1 MSFLRRAFIIIIISL
16 LSIELTLSNKVSENE
31 DKVREKLEILPTFN
45 QGMKSQL
52 YDPRNKRLMAKVHS
66 AHVIYTKQE
75 VRVRIQYEVHLTEF
89 YTDCYLNGS
98 EALARFSTYN
108 LQIRRRS
115 GEYEADIHIKRL
127 REFGIVMLS
136 FQLSSRSLTDELMVQ
151 YPVNLQ
157 DRDNRA
163 VTEHCPSLFF
173 IYPKI
178 NTLLIHLWIDDYT
191 PMGIN
196 WEQIVMMKRIHVR
209 ATGVSLIHLPLFVI
223 TRTPFTVKFLTLWS
237 YQNIVAFFSANGFLR
252 LESSTMSTVG
262 AQESGGYTIR
272 WFIPE
277 NQHII
282 DEFCEDQLPRLPVRA
297 GAPLFFYVDPEQQ
310 DRWSFDLEKL
320 SRLVSKRKSL
330 SLHVACVMDDVFQDL
345 PKKKNFVVVVKK
357 KMFYSEG
364 DDLGFLS
371 YVYKVNLTS
380 PTLKNFDCITT
391 TTTKNVP
398 YIPLARIDEA
408 GVYPPIAGT
417 PLATRLVL
425 TLTFA
430 CTKLDRQVRIDEV
443 YLKGPQPAAT
453 RTDIQVGKGEM
464 WSVCKVPRKNFEFIL
479 PGWKKDDIYTITAS
493 LSSGSIMMKKAVILG
508 PYDQLT
514 VKPTVAFA
522 DQTVEIMCFQDLLK
536 KLSAPNKRFA
546 TMFAPSAVEY
556 LLLEGLNQTDYIT
569 LLSFT
574 PKERYV
580 LKTANIDSSV
590 VIVNVND
597 TNSAYIHLHAL
608 ARHLTKFS
616 GFRCRLKMKNVF
628 NQEYSV
634 INREPVCFA
643 LRPSRIRIAIQD
655 VFLPK
660 VSNEVVNDITRV
672 QKHQLSCV
680 RPGQDLEIS
689 CMQSSVLVDCAH
701 CPRMEAH
708 FDVAISVLA
717 DLVQINT
724 TREFEPIIDNSGRAN
739 VLLKKVTTHWHRAL
753 IVCRQTLYT
762 KRTTLEEKKSVVNV
776 QFSATARLC
785 ISRLSFTFY
794 TLHDGFSWEKGL
806 LTTVERAKRLA
817 KSEELRTD
825 KMHDLLELS
834 AILCV
839 VNNNFSVYDTKMYV
853 QSGVENFNASLFG
866 MENASLLVLPKFTP
880 DLLHQPI
887 KVTCGTTRTFSRIPA
902 LSEPLRF
909 VVVQRT
915 FQKGSQYSEFIL
927 LMQMVCT
934 SLLIGF
940 LIAIA
945 CPLFSMIADQRYER
959 RQLEKRREKQKAI
972 ESLLNLK
979 LEVEKEAGAGT
990 KADAEA
996 KTKTTTAAA
1005 GARDGGG
1012 GGGTGEAS
1020 ASIGEGTTPRRPVDR
1035 RVRSARQS
1043 LAILNDLMRA
1053 QAMKRASQ
1061 YSLPLGDSFSR
1072 GRSAGTSSKDAD
1084 ASEGPE
1090 TSEAGGGKTRR
1101 AEMRKRTQSAARS
1114 ASDSRTQTHKK
1125 SKSATPR
1132 ATTLRVTRPTHRST
1146 FD

>member
-1 MSFLRRAFIIIIISL
+1 MSFLRRAFIIIISL

-75 VRVRIQYEVHLTEF
+75 VHVRIQYEVHLTEF

-178 NTLLIHLWIDDYT
+178 NTLLIHLWIDEYT

-196 WEQIVMMKRIHVR
+196 WEQIVLMKRIHVR

-237 YQNIVAFFSANGFLR
+237 YQNIVAFFN
-252 LESSTMSTVG
+252 
-262 AQESGGYTIR
+262 
-272 WFIPE
+272 
-277 NQHII
+277 
-282 DEFCEDQLPRLPVRA
+282 
-297 GAPLFFYVDPEQQ
+297 
-310 DRWSFDLEKL
+310 
-320 SRLVSKRKSL
+320 
-330 SLHVACVMDDVFQDL
+330 
-345 PKKKNFVVVVKK
+345 
-357 KMFYSEG
+357 
-364 DDLGFLS
+364 
-371 YVYKVNLTS
+371 
-380 PTLKNFDCITT
+380 
-391 TTTKNVP
+391 
-398 YIPLARIDEA
+398 
-408 GVYPPIAGT
+408 
-417 PLATRLVL
+417 
-425 TLTFA
+425 
-430 CTKLDRQVRIDEV
+430 EV

-479 PGWKKDDIYTITAS
+479 PGWKKDDVYTITAS
-493 LSSGSIMMKKAVILG
+493 LSSGSIMMNKAVLLG

-574 PKERYV
+574 PKGRYV

-689 CMQSSVLVDCAH
+689 CMQSSVLVECAH

-724 TREFEPIIDNSGRAN
+724 TREFEPIIDSSGRAN
-739 VLLKKVTTHWHRAL
+739 VLLKKMTTNWHRAL

-979 LEVEKEAGAGT
+979 LEVEKEAEAGA
-990 KADAEA
+990 KADAGA
-996 KTKTTTAAA
+996 KTTTTATAAA

-1090 TSEAGGGKTRR
+1090 TSEAGGGKMRR

-1114 ASDSRTQTHKK
+1114 ASDSRNQTHKK

>member
-1 MSFLRRAFIIIIISL
+1 MSSLCRLLIIVSL
-16 LSIELTLSNKVSENE
+16 LSIEFTLSNKVSENE
-31 DKVREKLEILPTFN
+31 DEVREKLEILPTFN

-75 VRVRIQYEVHLTEF
+75 VHVRIQYEVHLTEF

-98 EALARFSTYN
+98 EAMARFSTYN
-108 LQIRRRS
+108 LQMRRRS

-127 REFGIVMLS
+127 QEFGIVMLS
-136 FQLSSRSLTDELMVQ
+136 FQLSARSLTDELMVQ
-151 YPVNLQ
+151 YSVNLQ
-157 DRDNRA
+157 DRENRA
-163 VTEHCPSLFF
+163 VTRQCPSLFSLF
-173 IYPKI
+173 PKI
-178 NTLLIHLWIDDYT
+178 NTLLIQLWIDDYA

-196 WEQIVMMKRIHVR
+196 WEQIVVMKRIHVR
-209 ATGVSLIHLPLFVI
+209 ATGVSLIHLPLFVV

-237 YQNIVAFFSANGFLR
+237 FQNMVAFFSANGLLR

-262 AQESGGYTIR
+262 TQESGGYTIR

-277 NQHII
+277 NQHVI
-282 DEFCEDQLPRLPVRA
+282 DEFCADQLPRLPVRA

-330 SLHVACVMDDVFQDL
+330 SLYVACVMGDVFQDL

-357 KMFYSEG
+357 RMFYSDG

-380 PTLKNFDCITT
+380 PTLKNFDCITR
-391 TTTKNVP
+391 TTKKVP
-398 YIPLARIDEA
+398 FIPLTRTDEA

-430 CTKLDRQVRIDEV
+430 CNKLDRQIKINEV
-443 YLKGPQPAAT
+443 YLKGPLPATT

-479 PGWKKDDIYTITAS
+479 PGWKKDDVYTITAS
-493 LSSGSIMMKKAVILG
+493 LSPGNIVMSKAVILG

-514 VKPTVAFA
+514 VQPTVAFA

-556 LLLEGLNQTDYIT
+556 LLLEGLNQTDYLT

-580 LKTANIDSSV
+580 LQTANIDSSV

-597 TNSAYIHLHAL
+597 TSSAYIHLHAL

-643 LRPSRIRIAIQD
+643 LRPSRIRIAID
-655 VFLPK
+655 GVFLPK

-672 QKHQLSCV
+672 QKYQLSCV

-689 CMQSSVLVDCAH
+689 CMQSSVLVECAH

-717 DLVQINT
+717 ELTMLNT
-724 TREFEPIIDNSGRAN
+724 TREFEPIIDSSGRAN
-739 VLLKKVTTHWHRAL
+739 VPLKKLTTNWHRAL
-753 IVCRQTLYT
+753 VVCRQTLYT

-776 QFSATARLC
+776 QFSATAKLC
-785 ISRLSFTFY
+785 ISGLTFTFY
-794 TLHDGFSWEKGL
+794 KLYDGFSWEKGL

-817 KSEELRTD
+817 KSELLSTD
-825 KMHDLLELS
+825 KMHDLLEVS
-834 AILCV
+834 AILCEV
-839 VNNNFSVYDTKMYV
+839 DKNYAVHDMKMHV
-853 QSGVENFNASLFG
+853 QSGVQNFNASFFG
-866 MENASLLVLPKFTP
+866 MQNTSLLVLPKFTP
-880 DLLHQPI
+880 DLLNQPI
-887 KVTCGTTRTFSRIPA
+887 KVTCTATRTLSGIPA
-902 LSEPLRF
+902 VSEPLRF

-979 LEVEKEAGAGT
+979 LEVEKEAGPGTGT

-996 KTKTTTAAA
+996 KTTAAVR
-1005 GARDGGG
+1005 GARGGG
-1012 GGGTGEAS
+1012 GGGGGVGVGEAD
-1020 ASIGEGTTPRRPVDR
+1020 AGVDEGTTPRRPVDR

-1053 QAMKRASQ
+1053 RAMKRASQ
-1061 YSLPLGDSFSR
+1061 YSMPLGDSFFR

-1090 TSEAGGGKTRR
+1090 TSEGGGKTRR
-1101 AEMRKRTQSAARS
+1101 AEMKKRTQSAARS

-1132 ATTLRVTRPTHRST
+1132 STTLRVTRPTHKGT